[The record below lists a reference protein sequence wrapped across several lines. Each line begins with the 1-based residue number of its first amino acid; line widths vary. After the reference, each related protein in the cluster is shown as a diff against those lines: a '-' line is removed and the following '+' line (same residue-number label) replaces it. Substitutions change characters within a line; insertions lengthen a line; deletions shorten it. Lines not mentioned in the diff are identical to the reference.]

1 MHPNISNS
9 PLSWL
14 LWATVAAHH
23 GLIQAPSPAQ
33 DHPIPCL
40 LCLSRS
46 HQSPQYYQHL
56 SCHAL
61 SNPVRPYCVP
71 LWKGLNLDCPTAACS
86 WWSVAGE
93 GQCPGHL
100 WVSANKTRAN
110 VRRRTSGLEAPT
122 FQRAFLFRIFF
133 L

>member
-1 MHPNISNS
+1 MAALGNCCSSPWVNPSPFSSPGSPNALSTLPVQNS
-9 PLSWL
+9 P
-14 LWATVAAHH
+14 
-23 GLIQAPSPAQ
+23 
-33 DHPIPCL
+33 
-40 LCLSRS
+40 RS

-110 VRRRTSGLEAPT
+110 ARRRTSGPEAPT